1 MFGGKKIK
9 EAQIRVEE
17 LETVQ
22 KEYRQ
27 LSDDMR
33 KTKAFS
39 DEMFAVLNAGDKQLD
54 QGLKGVAD
62 LMKNEKE
69 NSEALLGQ
77 ASALF
82 TRFEEIEEKNS
93 RIQTEKGQWK
103 QAFEEGRKSAELIR
117 EVKELCGKISVQE
130 QEKAVRREETLEQSL
145 EKLTKMQDAAKNMTV
160 LALNAAIEAGRLGES
175 GMRFLQ
181 AAENVRQLSEEYGRM
196 VSELSSQM
204 KELQEI
210 GGREALTETVN
221 QMSQKTEEADQAAEW
236 FRENES
242 VVREDTS
249 LTELLQEQKNT
260 AEDLKDGIKERSEVC
275 QKALDQIEF
284 IEQSSMEDR
293 KAKEELKEQ
302 LSRIYE
308 QLI

>member
-1 MFGGKKIK
+1 MSVTKK
-9 EAQIRVEE
+9 
-17 LETVQ
+17 
-22 KEYRQ
+22 
-27 LSDDMR
+27 
-33 KTKAFS
+33 
-39 DEMFAVLNAGDKQLD
+39 
-54 QGLKGVAD
+54 
-62 LMKNEKE
+62 
-69 NSEALLGQ
+69 LGN
-77 ASALF
+77 LP
-82 TRFEEIEEKNS
+82 T
-93 RIQTEKGQWK
+93 
-103 QAFEEGRKSAELIR
+103 
-117 EVKELCGKISVQE
+117 
-130 QEKAVRREETLEQSL
+130 
-145 EKLTKMQDAAKNMTV
+145 KNMTV